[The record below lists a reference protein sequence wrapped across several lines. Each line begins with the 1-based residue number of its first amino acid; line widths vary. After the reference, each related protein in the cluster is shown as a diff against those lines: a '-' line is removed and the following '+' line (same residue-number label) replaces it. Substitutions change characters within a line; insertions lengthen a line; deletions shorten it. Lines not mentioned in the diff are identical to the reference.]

1 MELREVLSI
10 AGKPGLHKLVKQT
23 HNGMIVESLDSG
35 KRFPVF
41 AQDQISSLEE
51 ISIFTETEDMPLRE
65 VLQKMAEKHE
75 NQKAPNPKKTSSEE
89 LKDYFRDVVPEY
101 DEDQVYV
108 SHIKKIISWYNALQQ
123 HDMLSL
129 LEEKEDKPEGEDTTE
144 NEESSP
150 QDKETGKEE

>member
-75 NQKAPNPKKTSSEE
+75 NQKTPNPKKTSSEE

-101 DEDQVYV
+101 DEDQLY
-108 SHIKKIISWYNALQQ
+108 ISKN
-123 HDMLSL
+123 
-129 LEEKEDKPEGEDTTE
+129 
-144 NEESSP
+144 
-150 QDKETGKEE
+150 

>member
-1 MELREVLSI
+1 MELREILSI

-23 HNGMIVESLDSG
+23 HNGMIVESLDTG

-65 VLQKMAEKHE
+65 VLQKIAEKHE
-75 NQKAPNPKKTSSEE
+75 NQKAPNPKKTSSEK
-89 LKDYFRDVVPEY
+89 LKDYFREVVPEY

-123 HDMLSL
+123 HDLLGL
-129 LEEKEDKPEGEDTTE
+129 LEEKENEQADEKSAE
-144 NEESSP
+144 NENSSTE
-150 QDKETGKEE
+150 DNETGKEE

>member
-23 HNGMIVESLDSG
+23 HNGMIVESLDGG

-65 VLQKMAEKHE
+65 VLQKIAEKHE
-75 NQKAPNPKKTSSEE
+75 NQKAPNPKKISSEE
-89 LKDYFRDVVPEY
+89 LKNYFRDVVPEY

-123 HDMLSL
+123 HDMLGL
-129 LEEKEDKPEGEDTTE
+129 LEEKEEKPEGGDTAE

>member
-75 NQKAPNPKKTSSEE
+75 NKKAINPKKISSTE
-89 LKDYFRDVVPEY
+89 LKDYFREVVPEY

-108 SHIKKIISWYNALQQ
+108 SHIKKIITWYNALQQ
-123 HDMLSL
+123 HDLLEL
-129 LEEKEDKPEGEDTTE
+129 LEEKEEKPEGEDSAE